1 MLRRPGRWIP
11 PQGLVFGQLA
21 HGASWIV
28 LLVLALQGVSEGGF
42 PALGWLHLV
51 ALGWLTMT
59 ALSVLFH
66 VVPAFTDVVWRW
78 EVLAR
83 GSLVVYAAGVLV
95 LVVALFAD
103 ARSLLPWGGSLIVLA
118 LAGYALPAALTLRVA
133 LRNGSLEAGIA
144 RGLATTLTW
153 LLVAAAL
160 GFAFSWAFDG
170 RLPRSI
176 LSLAPVHADVALIG
190 WLTALVMGVSART
203 VAPIAGARSRAA
215 WRHVT
220 AVSAEI
226 AGMIVLAAAWTLG
239 APAVMWI
246 GVAIVGFGVAIY
258 VADLASVLRHATVR
272 HRPPQAFLVAGALWL
287 TCAFVLFV
295 AALCGAPCM
304 PALVFVALIGWI
316 GQMVNGHLHHIGVR
330 LIATIYRGDD
340 DETRPGELLSPAL
353 SWIAFA
359 AFQVALLLG
368 AGGSIEHVSPLVA
381 AGAAAGLA
389 GWTAMAANTAMAVR
403 RANRS
408 TVISL
413 LRHT

>member
-1 MLRRPGRWIP
+1 VPRPGRWIP
-11 PQGLVFGQLA
+11 PQGLIFGQLA

-28 LLVLALQGVSEGGF
+28 LLVLALRGAAEGGF

-66 VVPAFTDVVWRW
+66 VIPAFTDVVWRW
-78 EVLAR
+78 EALAR
-83 GSLVVYAAGVLV
+83 GSLVVYAVGVLV
-95 LVVALFAD
+95 LVAAFCAD
-103 ARSLLPWGGSLIVLA
+103 TRTLLPGSGSLIVLA
-118 LAGYALPAALTLRVA
+118 LAGYALPAGLTLRAA
-133 LRNGSLEAGIA
+133 LRNGSLEAAIA
-144 RGLATTLTW
+144 RALGSTLSW
-153 LLVAAAL
+153 LLVAATL
-160 GFAFSWAFDG
+160 GFAFSWALDG

-176 LSLAPVHADVALIG
+176 LALAPVHADVAVIG
-190 WLTALVMGVSART
+190 WLTVLVMGVSART

-226 AGMIVLAAAWTLG
+226 AGMLVLAAAWALG
-239 APAVMWI
+239 APAVLWT
-246 GVAIVGFGVAIY
+246 GVAIVGFGVAVY

-272 HRPPQAFLVAGALWL
+272 HRPPQAFLAAAAFWL
-287 TCAFVLFV
+287 TCALVLFV
-295 AALCGAPCM
+295 AALCGVPCL

-316 GQMVNGHLHHIGVR
+316 GQMINAHLHHIGVR
-330 LIATIYRGDD
+330 LIATIYRGED

-353 SWIAFA
+353 SWIAFV

-368 AGGSIEHVSPLVA
+368 VAGSIEHVSPLVA

-389 GWTAMAANTAMAVR
+389 GWTAMAANTGIAVR
-403 RANRS
+403 RASRP

-413 LRHT
+413 LRT